1 EHVKVWTIQ
10 KQNVKLNCH
19 CVAISCHFRV
29 KNNIYLQCAL
39 VTFSGSENPVRK
51 TKVAHYNDFVAIGS

>member
-1 EHVKVWTIQ
+1 M
-10 KQNVKLNCH
+10 
-19 CVAISCHFRV
+19 AISCHFRV